1 MYELIMI
8 YCLSGQPC
16 VEEVVAQF
24 PQYDVGQHICQI
36 AKPAIEK
43 EVRSR
48 VPSGTAVTFRCE

>member
-8 YCLSGQPC
+8 YCLSGKPC

-36 AKPAIEK
+36 AKPDIEK
-43 EVRSR
+43 EVRAR